1 MFQAIL
7 FIYSILY
14 FFFLL
19 FYLPAV
25 IFQSV
30 FRKKKTQIAKRI
42 KSGLPSDG
50 NNLLQKKIWIH
61 AVSVGEVNASLA
73 LTRKLINNGCKV
85 FFSTTTVTGQQ
96 VARSA
101 LGSSVTLFYFPLD
114 FKILC
119 RSALRRI
126 RPDVVAI
133 METEIWPNFLE
144 SARREKI
151 PVVFINGR
159 ISDQSIKNYQLITPL
174 LKPVFDRI
182 AVMCMQS
189 DIDARRAGKI
199 GAPGKII
206 RVTGNMK
213 FDYSL
218 DIPAEK
224 KNLQSHLGSLLLG
237 KPGSQLWICGST
249 KPNEEEIIASIY
261 NNLKSEFPA
270 LSLLIAPRHP
280 HRGEEVYEI
289 FSGKGCRT
297 RRRSL
302 LDQGKARPADKC
314 DVLVLDTVGEL
325 AYLYE
330 IADIVFMGG
339 SLVPTGGQN
348 VIEPAFFGKPIL
360 FGPSMTNFREI
371 AEIFK
376 TREAAVQVHSPR
388 DLERE
393 IRSLLRDED
402 ARSALGRNARGVL
415 EDNRGAVGRNLDVI
429 NSLIDN
435 RDN

>member
-14 FFFLL
+14 FLFLL
-19 FYLPAV
+19 LYLPAV

-30 FRKKKTQIAKRI
+30 FRKKKTRIVNRI
-42 KSGLPSDG
+42 KSGLPA
-50 NNLLQKKIWIH
+50 NNDPSRQKKIWIH

-73 LTRKLINNGCKV
+73 LTRKLVNNGCKV
-85 FFSTTTVTGQQ
+85 FLSTTTVTGQQ
-96 VARSA
+96 VARSS

-144 SARREKI
+144 AARREKI
-151 PVVFINGR
+151 PVIYINGR
-159 ISDQSIKNYQLITPL
+159 ISDQSIKNYQLISPL
-174 LKPVFDRI
+174 LKPVFERI
-182 AVMCMQS
+182 RFMCMQS
-189 DIDARRAGKI
+189 DIDALRAGQI
-199 GAPGKII
+199 GASEKIL

-218 DIPAEK
+218 DIAAEK
-224 KNLQSHLGSLLLG
+224 RTLQSQLGSLLLR
-237 KPGSQLWICGST
+237 KAVSQLWICGST
-249 KPNEEEIIASIY
+249 KPNEEELIASIY
-261 NNLKSEFPA
+261 NNLKIEFPA

-280 HRGEEVYEI
+280 HRGEEVSEI
-289 FSGKGCRT
+289 FTGKGFRT

-302 LDQGKARPADKC
+302 LNMDKARVEDQC

-371 AEIFK
+371 ADIFK
-376 TREAAVQVHSPR
+376 NRQAAVQVHSPQ

-393 IRSLLRDED
+393 IRRLLKDEA
-402 ARSALGRNARGVL
+402 ARSALGRNARKVL
-415 EDNRGAVGRNLDVI
+415 ADNRGAVERNLDII
-429 NSLIDN
+429 NSIIDS
-435 RDN
+435 

>member
-7 FIYSILY
+7 FTYSILY
-14 FFFLL
+14 FLFLL
-19 FYLPAV
+19 LYLPAV

-30 FRKKKTQIAKRI
+30 FRKKKTRIVNRI
-42 KSGLPSDG
+42 KSGLPA
-50 NNLLQKKIWIH
+50 NNDPSGQKKIWIH

-73 LTRKLINNGCKV
+73 LTRKLVNNSCKV
-85 FFSTTTVTGQQ
+85 FLSTTTVTGQQ
-96 VARSA
+96 VARSS

-144 SARREKI
+144 AARREKI
-151 PVVFINGR
+151 PVIYINGR
-159 ISDQSIKNYQLITPL
+159 ISDQSIKNYQLISPL
-174 LKPVFDRI
+174 LKPVFERI
-182 AVMCMQS
+182 RFMCMQS
-189 DIDARRAGKI
+189 DIDALRAGQI
-199 GAPGKII
+199 GASEKIL

-218 DIPAEK
+218 DIPVEK
-224 KNLQSHLGSLLLG
+224 LTLQSQLGSLLLR

-249 KPNEEEIIASIY
+249 KPNEEELIASIY
-261 NNLKSEFPA
+261 NNLKKEFPA

-280 HRGEEVYEI
+280 HRGEEVSEI
-289 FSGKGCRT
+289 FTGKGFRT

-302 LDQGKARPADKC
+302 LNRDKARVEDQC

-371 AEIFK
+371 ADIFK
-376 TREAAVQVHSPR
+376 NRQAAVQVHSHQ

-393 IRSLLRDED
+393 IRRLLKDEA
-402 ARSALGRNARGVL
+402 ARSALGRNARKVL
-415 EDNRGAVGRNLDVI
+415 ADNSGAVERNLDII
-429 NSLIDN
+429 NSIIDS
-435 RDN
+435 